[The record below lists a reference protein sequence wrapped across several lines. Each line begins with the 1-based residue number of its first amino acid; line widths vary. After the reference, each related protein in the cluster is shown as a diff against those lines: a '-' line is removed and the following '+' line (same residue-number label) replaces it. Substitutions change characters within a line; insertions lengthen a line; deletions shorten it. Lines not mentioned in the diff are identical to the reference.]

1 MERRKHDN
9 TSLTMEYGTRRRK
22 THDRLGRHG
31 TQGEATREQKGT
43 YAHSG
48 ESQTQPL
55 TSQPL
60 PGTQVK
66 HL

>member
-9 TSLTMEYGTRRRK
+9 TSLTMEHGTRTHN

-43 YAHSG
+43 AG

-60 PGTQVK
+60 PGTWVK